1 MLLNF
6 DLPVTSLYTA
16 GLEQSDFNLLVRSCI
31 CIVIQI
37 QKDELEMRTPVTAM
51 DGPNLIAI

>member
-6 DLPVTSLYTA
+6 DLPVTSLYIA
-16 GLEQSDFNLLVRSCI
+16 GLEQSDFNLSVRS

-51 DGPNLIAI
+51 DAPNLIAI